1 MPNKKT
7 VKRSRGRSRKG
18 GFFGLFD
25 DKHNTGNAA
34 CDPNNLVNLKD
45 SNSMHANYQTCCP
58 KTWYGRKNNSPYCK
72 QLDLNY
78 KSAFQG
84 RQNEANF
91 NKQAINSTFTS
102 DSDNGITVDAAIDCK
117 SPNLYNTKEEMEKY
131 VETCECNKTR
141 WNPFSNKKANCAIIK
156 PKLEKA
162 KQQKEEDDRNTLV
175 TNPYKNIQPQVQPQ
189 EVQNQRPSVYAA
201 DDAADDD
208 IPPPPVNTP
217 PEGDWKENNDYDQEP
232 GDINTEGGK
241 RRKTKKHFKKRSIRK
256 RSIRKRSIRKRSIM
270 KRSIRKRS
278 IRKRK
283 GRKH

>member
-102 DSDNGITVDAAIDCK
+102 DSDNGITVDVAIDCK
-117 SPNLYNTKEEMEKY
+117 SPNLYKSKEEIQKY
-131 VETCECNKTR
+131 IESCKCDNLSWYDYSGKTNCGIVKTTLGKLNENQEAEER
-141 WNPFSNKKANCAIIK
+141 PTEVFNPIK
-156 PKLEKA
+156 QNNEYNPIPN
-162 KQQKEEDDRNTLV
+162 QEED
-175 TNPYKNIQPQVQPQ
+175 Y
-189 EVQNQRPSVYAA
+189 
-201 DDAADDD
+201 D
-208 IPPPPVNTP
+208 IPPPPP
-217 PEGDWKENNDYDQEP
+217 PNP
-232 GDINTEGGK
+232 PPAEGGK
-241 RRKTKKHFKKRSIRK
+241 RRKTKKHFKKRSIKK
-256 RSIRKRSIRKRSIM
+256 RSTRNK
-270 KRSIRKRS
+270 
-278 IRKRK
+278 K

>member
-7 VKRSRGRSRKG
+7 VKRSRGRSTKG
-18 GFFGLFD
+18 AFWFFD

-34 CDPNNLVNLKD
+34 CDPNNLDNLKD

-102 DSDNGITVDAAIDCK
+102 DSDNGITVDVAIDCK
-117 SPNLYNTKEEMEKY
+117 SPNLYKTKEEIQKY
-131 VETCECNKTR
+131 IESCKCDNLSWYDYSGKTNCGIVKTTLGKLNETQEAEERPTEVF
-141 WNPFSNKKANCAIIK
+141 NPIK
-156 PKLEKA
+156 QNNEYSPIPN
-162 KQQKEEDDRNTLV
+162 QEED
-175 TNPYKNIQPQVQPQ
+175 Y
-189 EVQNQRPSVYAA
+189 
-201 DDAADDD
+201 D
-208 IPPPPVNTP
+208 IPPPPA
-217 PEGDWKENNDYDQEP
+217 
-232 GDINTEGGK
+232 EGGK
-241 RRKTKKHFKKRSIRK
+241 RRKTKKHFKKRSIKKRSIKK
-256 RSIRKRSIRKRSIM
+256 RSIRNK
-270 KRSIRKRS
+270 
-278 IRKRK
+278 K